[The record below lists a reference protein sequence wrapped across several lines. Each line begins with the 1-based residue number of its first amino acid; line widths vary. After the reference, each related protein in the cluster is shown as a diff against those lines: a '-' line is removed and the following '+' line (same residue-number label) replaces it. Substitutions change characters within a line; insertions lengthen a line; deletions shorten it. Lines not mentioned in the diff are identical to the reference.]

1 MTVRTALVG
10 YGYWGANLARNLA
23 AAGSI
28 DLVAVADAAADQ
40 RALVS
45 ARYPGV
51 RTLASFDEVLADDE
65 VEAVVLAT
73 PAAVHGAQAV
83 AVLESGRHVMA
94 EKPLAMDPAEAW
106 RIAEMADERSL
117 IAMVGHTFLYS
128 PPVTWLRDAVQAGEL
143 GKVQYLYSQRLSLG
157 KIRSD
162 CNALW
167 NLAPHDVS
175 IMCHLLDETPVEVS
189 STGFSFLQPGIDDV
203 SFATLQFPSGVGGA
217 LHVSW
222 MDPRKTRT
230 TTVVGDQKMAVFDD
244 VSPDRKI
251 SIFDAG
257 VAGGVR
263 PTLGEYADMGDFQ
276 WRTRSGDITI
286 PQIAMS
292 EPLLAEVEDFGR
304 SCASGEQPVANAR
317 HGAAVVEVLAAIDES
332 ARRGGAT
339 VPVGGTPSTPASQG
353 ANP

>member
-28 DLVAVADAAADQ
+28 DLVAVADPAPDQ
-40 RALVS
+40 RELVA
-45 ARYPGV
+45 ARLPGV
-51 RTLASFDEVLADDE
+51 RTLASFDDVLADDE

-73 PAAVHGAQAV
+73 PAAVHGVQAL
-83 AVLESGRHVMA
+83 AVLESGRHVMV
-94 EKPLAMDPAEAW
+94 EKPLAMDPVEAW
-106 RIAEMADERSL
+106 QIAELAEERAL

-143 GKVQYLYSQRLSLG
+143 GAVQYLYSQRLSLG
-157 KIRSD
+157 KIRTD

-189 STGFSFLQPGIDDV
+189 STGFSFLQSGIEDV
-203 SFATLQFPSGVGGA
+203 SFATLTFPSGVGAG

-222 MDPRKTRT
+222 MDPRKTRL

-244 VSPDRKI
+244 VSPDNKI
-251 SIFDAG
+251 WMFDAG
-257 VAGGVR
+257 VASDR
-263 PTLGEYADMGDFQ
+263 PSLGEYAGMGEFQ

-286 PQIAMS
+286 PKIAMK

-304 SCASGEQPVANAR
+304 SCASGDQPLASAR
-317 HGAAVVEVLAAIDES
+317 HGAQVVEVLAAITES
-332 ARRGGAT
+332 ARLGGTT
-339 VPVGGTPSTPASQG
+339 VPVGGPAPTTASKE
-353 ANP
+353 NS